1 MSQAVYCMPLPA
13 ATHYAKPLS
22 RMPLCPHCG
31 ENELSL
37 ISPDRAVCN
46 ACLSVVVRHTEGMS
60 IMEVP
65 AVCPECPWL
74 GRVEQCEC
82 GKDGDLLCPQ
92 CRSPINIVTF
102 RNLFVDEGEQP

>member
-1 MSQAVYCMPLPA
+1 
-13 ATHYAKPLS
+13 
-22 RMPLCPHCG
+22 
-31 ENELSL
+31 
-37 ISPDRAVCN
+37 
-46 ACLSVVVRHTEGMS
+46 MS

-74 GRVEQCEC
+74 GRVEQCEF